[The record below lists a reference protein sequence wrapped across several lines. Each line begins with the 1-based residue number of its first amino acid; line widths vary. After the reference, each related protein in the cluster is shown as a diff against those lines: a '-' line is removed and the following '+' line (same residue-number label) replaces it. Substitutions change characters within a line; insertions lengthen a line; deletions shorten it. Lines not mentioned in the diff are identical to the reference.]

1 MCHSDLFFW
10 AGHFHSYKFINF
22 HSWKGDYGMGRY
34 TRLSTRFWNDL
45 KLNNNERLLFFY
57 AVTSPHSNSIG
68 FYVLPKLYIMHDLE
82 WSRQRLARPFSKL
95 LGMGLIKYCDKT
107 STILIPDFLKHN
119 SIQNENQAI
128 AAVKTFRRIPEGSLH
143 DDFMNCIKQ
152 YAEPFIKL
160 FEGHL
165 PKGAEND
172 EWNL

>member
-1 MCHSDLFFW
+1 
-10 AGHFHSYKFINF
+10 
-22 HSWKGDYGMGRY
+22 
-34 TRLSTRFWNDL
+34 
-45 KLNNNERLLFFY
+45 
-57 AVTSPHSNSIG
+57 
-68 FYVLPKLYIMHDLE
+68 
-82 WSRQRLARPFSKL
+82 
-95 LGMGLIKYCDKT
+95 MGLIKYCDKT
-107 STILIPDFLKHN
+107 SAILIPDFLKHN

-128 AAVKTFRRIPEGSLH
+128 AAVKTFRRIQEGSLH